1 MSFPG
6 ESLLGQSES
15 VLKYS
20 IGSNNARPACS
31 PICFKYH
38 SRTLFVNPGVIIW
51 NETAISCYSDLA
63 PAISAGR
70 GLRKRETGRDRE

>member
-1 MSFPG
+1 MQ
-6 ESLLGQSES
+6 GQSA
-15 VLKYS
+15 YS
-20 IGSNNARPACS
+20 S
-31 PICFKYH
+31 PLCFKYH

-70 GLRKRETGRDRE
+70 GLRERARQAGTENEKDRENTRGLNSNEREI